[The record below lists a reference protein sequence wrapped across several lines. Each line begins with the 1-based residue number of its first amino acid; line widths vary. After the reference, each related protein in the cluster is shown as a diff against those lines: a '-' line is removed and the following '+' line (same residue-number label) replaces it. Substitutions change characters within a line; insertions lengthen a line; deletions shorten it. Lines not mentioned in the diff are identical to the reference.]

1 VETQEPKK
9 IRPPLGSPP
18 TKSTKPYKKGK
29 EKAALNHPRA
39 APPFKILFKLN

>member
-9 IRPPLGSPP
+9 IRPLLGSPP

-39 APPFKILFKLN
+39 APPFKILLKLN